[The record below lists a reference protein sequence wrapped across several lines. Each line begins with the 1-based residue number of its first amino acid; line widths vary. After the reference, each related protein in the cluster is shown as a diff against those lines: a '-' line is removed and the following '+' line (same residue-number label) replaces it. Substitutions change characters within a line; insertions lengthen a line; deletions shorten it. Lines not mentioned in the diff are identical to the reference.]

1 MLNSG
6 HFVWSVINISPI
18 VVYNNNLLN
27 KHLLYFYNSMPV
39 SMLGAKD
46 TMMKEKKTDIQLEE
60 IDYEKAKQIFV
71 NIDYEKSM
79 KKCNDILQS
88 KWVEA

>member
-1 MLNSG
+1 
-6 HFVWSVINISPI
+6 
-18 VVYNNNLLN
+18 
-27 KHLLYFYNSMPV
+27 MPV